1 MMAPKIG
8 IIILAGG
15 LSQRMGAE
23 NKLCKPLKGRPLIC
37 QTTAPFIKASMTKT
51 PIEAIMT
58 KPIIITGHQANEVK
72 QALCDYDLHYIHNP
86 DYASGMASAITTAL
100 AELAASLDH
109 LMITLGDIP
118 FIDADDIHK
127 MIATH
132 LANPSPTNTI
142 TRARFQGKSGHPVIW
157 GSAYFDALS
166 NLSGDEGARPLI
178 KAHHDRL
185 YHHEMSSHACLSDYD
200 EPQDFDTL

>member
-37 QTTAPFIKASMTKT
+37 QTTAPFIEASS
-51 PIEAIMT
+51 IDARIT
-58 KPIIITGHQANEVK
+58 KPIIITGHQADEVK
-72 QALCDYDLHYIHNP
+72 QALCDYDLQYIHNP
-86 DYASGMASAITTAL
+86 DYASGMASAIKTAM
-100 AELAASLDH
+100 AELASSLDH

-132 LANPSPTNTI
+132 LANPSLTDAI
-142 TRARFQGKSGHPVIW
+142 TRARFEGKDGHPVIW